1 MPRTN
6 NRSTS
11 TKTKAQAKCTLTIKP
26 RVLSNNLKL
35 LNAAISSNQKGLDRV
50 QIEVGEGQSIFS
62 VAGDTIGVKVHHKAT
77 KSKQF
82 PSIQVSCRQFMN
94 LANRLDNTSQNLE
107 LCKEQVTI
115 SNKKNTYQHKLV
127 TYKEVLP
134 QNKSQFTPTVVVEAA
149 KFKQALERV
158 VPFLNSEAK
167 EITSGVCL
175 QIKRSEPTEFD
186 NGSIQLTMT
195 GLSEPGMGT
204 TTITVE
210 PVESDDSG
218 NTGDIVL
225 ILPKKAIAFI
235 ASQAANFIISIAEG
249 AVRFTWDN
257 IECTLQTLKGEE
269 YPDLDR
275 VKASIDK
282 NDISVEF
289 NRQELLN
296 ALKRHQVMS
305 SEITFKI
312 ESDNC
317 QLVQATEL
325 GSGAENLFCSCDRA
339 ELITLHLHIDYLIKA
354 ISAIEGETAEF
365 KLNLEPDEDGDIANT
380 VAIQDENSLYCLM
393 QLVSED

>member
-11 TKTKAQAKCTLTIKP
+11 TKTKAQAKYTLTIKP
-26 RVLSNNLKL
+26 RVLSNDLKL

-62 VAGDTIGVKVHHKAT
+62 VAGDTIGVKVHHKAPKT
-77 KSKQF
+77 KQSN
-82 PSIQVSCRQFMN
+82 PVQVSCRQFMN
-94 LANRLDNTSQNLE
+94 LATRLDNTGQNLE
-107 LCKEQVTI
+107 IGNEWVTI
-115 SNKKNTYQHKLV
+115 SNKKNTYQHQLV
-127 TYKEVLP
+127 TYKEILP
-134 QNKSQFTPTVVVEAA
+134 QNRSQFVPVAVVEAA
-149 KFKQALERV
+149 QFKQALERV
-158 VPFLNSEAK
+158 VPFLNSEVK

-175 QIKRSEPTEFD
+175 QIKRSTESD
-186 NGSIQLTMT
+186 SESIQLIMT

-210 PVESDDSG
+210 PVESEDSSD
-218 NTGDIVL
+218 TGDILL
-225 ILPKKAIAFI
+225 IVPKKAIAFI
-235 ASQAANFIISIAEG
+235 ASQAANFIISIAEN

-275 VKASIDK
+275 IKASIDK

-305 SEITFKI
+305 SEIAFKI
-312 ESDNC
+312 ELDNC

-325 GSGAENLFCSCDRA
+325 GSGAENIFCSCDRA
-339 ELITLHLHIDYLIKA
+339 ELITLHLHIDYLIRA

>member
-1 MPRTN
+1 MPKTN

-26 RVLSNNLKL
+26 RVLSNDLKL

-62 VAGDTIGVKVHHKAT
+62 VAGDTLGVKVHHKAPKT
-77 KSKQF
+77 KQSN
-82 PSIQVSCRQFMN
+82 PVQVSCRQFMN
-94 LANRLDNTSQNLE
+94 LATRLDNTGQNLE
-107 LCKEQVTI
+107 IGNEWVTI
-115 SNKKNTYQHKLV
+115 SNKKNTYQHQLV
-127 TYKEVLP
+127 TYKETLP
-134 QNKSQFTPTVVVEAA
+134 QNRSQFVPVAVVEAA
-149 KFKQALERV
+149 QFKQALERV
-158 VPFLNSEAK
+158 VPFLNSEVK

-175 QIKRSEPTEFD
+175 QIKRSTESD
-186 NGSIQLTMT
+186 SESIQLIMT

-210 PVESDDSG
+210 PVESEDSSD
-218 NTGDIVL
+218 TGDILL
-225 ILPKKAIAFI
+225 IVPKKAIAFI
-235 ASQAANFIISIAEG
+235 ASQAANFIISIAEN

-275 VKASIDK
+275 IKASINK

-305 SEITFKI
+305 SEIAFKI

-325 GSGAENLFCSCDRA
+325 GSGAENIFCSCDRA
-339 ELITLHLHIDYLIKA
+339 ELITLHLHIDYLIRA

>member
-1 MPRTN
+1 MPKTN

-26 RVLSNNLKL
+26 RVLSNDLKL

-62 VAGDTIGVKVHHKAT
+62 VAGDTIGVKVHHKAPKT
-77 KSKQF
+77 KQSN
-82 PSIQVSCRQFMN
+82 PVQVSCRQFMN
-94 LANRLDNTSQNLE
+94 LATRLDNTGQNLE
-107 LCKEQVTI
+107 IGNEWVTI
-115 SNKKNTYQHKLV
+115 SNKKNTYQHQLV
-127 TYKEVLP
+127 TYKEILP
-134 QNKSQFTPTVVVEAA
+134 QNRSQFVPVAVVEAA
-149 KFKQALERV
+149 QFKQALERV
-158 VPFLNSEAK
+158 VPFLNSEVK

-175 QIKRSEPTEFD
+175 QIKRSTESD
-186 NGSIQLTMT
+186 SESIQLIMT

-210 PVESDDSG
+210 PVESEDSSD
-218 NTGDIVL
+218 TGDILL
-225 ILPKKAIAFI
+225 IVPKKAIAFI
-235 ASQAANFIISIAEG
+235 ASQAANFIISIAEN

-275 VKASIDK
+275 IKASINK

-305 SEITFKI
+305 SEIAFKI

-325 GSGAENLFCSCDRA
+325 GSGAENIFCSCDRA
-339 ELITLHLHIDYLIKA
+339 ELITLHLHIDYLIRA

>member
-26 RVLSNNLKL
+26 RVLSNDLKL

-62 VAGDTIGVKVHHKAT
+62 VAGDTLGVKVHHKAPKT
-77 KSKQF
+77 KQSN
-82 PSIQVSCRQFMN
+82 PVQVSCRQFMN
-94 LANRLDNTSQNLE
+94 LATRLDNTGQNIE
-107 LCKEQVTI
+107 LGNEWVTI
-115 SNKKNTYQHKLV
+115 SNKKNTYQHQLV
-127 TYKEVLP
+127 TYKEILP
-134 QNKSQFTPTVVVEAA
+134 QNRSQFVPVAVVEAA
-149 KFKQALERV
+149 QFKQALERV
-158 VPFLNSEAK
+158 VPFLNSEVE

-175 QIKRSEPTEFD
+175 QIKRSTESD
-186 NGSIQLTMT
+186 SESSQLIMT

-210 PVESDDSG
+210 PVESEDSSD
-218 NTGDIVL
+218 TGDILL
-225 ILPKKAIAFI
+225 IVPKKAIAFI
-235 ASQAANFIISIAEG
+235 ASQAANFIISIAEN

-275 VKASIDK
+275 IKASINK

-305 SEITFKI
+305 SEIAFKI

-325 GSGAENLFCSCDRA
+325 GSGAENIFCSCDRA
-339 ELITLHLHIDYLIKA
+339 ELITLHLHIDYLIRA

>member
-1 MPRTN
+1 MPKTN

-26 RVLSNNLKL
+26 RVLSNDLKL

-62 VAGDTIGVKVHHKAT
+62 VAGDTLGVKVHHKAPKT
-77 KSKQF
+77 KQSN
-82 PSIQVSCRQFMN
+82 PVQVSCRQFMN
-94 LANRLDNTSQNLE
+94 LATRLDNTGQNLE
-107 LCKEQVTI
+107 IGNEWVTI
-115 SNKKNTYQHKLV
+115 SNKKNTYQHQLV
-127 TYKEVLP
+127 TYKEILP
-134 QNKSQFTPTVVVEAA
+134 QNRSQFVPVAVVEAA
-149 KFKQALERV
+149 QFKQALERV
-158 VPFLNSEAK
+158 VPFLNSEVK

-175 QIKRSEPTEFD
+175 QIKRSTESD
-186 NGSIQLTMT
+186 SESIQLIMT

-210 PVESDDSG
+210 PVESEDSSD
-218 NTGDIVL
+218 TGDILL
-225 ILPKKAIAFI
+225 IVPKKAIAFI
-235 ASQAANFIISIAEG
+235 ASQAANFIISIAEN

-275 VKASIDK
+275 IKASINK
-282 NDISVEF
+282 NNISVEF

-305 SEITFKI
+305 SEIAFKI

-325 GSGAENLFCSCDRA
+325 GSGAENIFCSCDRA
-339 ELITLHLHIDYLIKA
+339 ELITLHLHIDYLIRA

>member
-26 RVLSNNLKL
+26 RVLSNDLKL

-62 VAGDTIGVKVHHKAT
+62 VAGDTIGVKVHHKAPKT
-77 KSKQF
+77 KQSN
-82 PSIQVSCRQFMN
+82 PVQVSCRQFMN
-94 LANRLDNTSQNLE
+94 LATRLDNTGQNLE
-107 LCKEQVTI
+107 IGNEWVTI
-115 SNKKNTYQHKLV
+115 SNKKNTYQHQLV
-127 TYKEVLP
+127 TYKEILP
-134 QNKSQFTPTVVVEAA
+134 QNKSQFVPVAVVEAA
-149 KFKQALERV
+149 QFKQALERV
-158 VPFLNSEAK
+158 VPFLNSEVK

-175 QIKRSEPTEFD
+175 QIKRSTESD
-186 NGSIQLTMT
+186 SESSQLIMT

-210 PVESDDSG
+210 PVESEDSSD
-218 NTGDIVL
+218 TGDILL
-225 ILPKKAIAFI
+225 IVPKKAIAFI
-235 ASQAANFIISIAEG
+235 ASQAANFIISIAEN

-275 VKASIDK
+275 IKASINK

-305 SEITFKI
+305 SEIAFKI

-325 GSGAENLFCSCDRA
+325 GSGAENIFCSCDRA
-339 ELITLHLHIDYLIKA
+339 ELITLHLHIDYLIRA

>member
-26 RVLSNNLKL
+26 RVLSNDLKL

-62 VAGDTIGVKVHHKAT
+62 VAGDTIGVKVHHKAPKT
-77 KSKQF
+77 KQSN
-82 PSIQVSCRQFMN
+82 PVQVSCRQFMN
-94 LANRLDNTSQNLE
+94 LATRLDNTGQNLE
-107 LCKEQVTI
+107 IGNEWVTI
-115 SNKKNTYQHKLV
+115 SNKKNTYQHQLV
-127 TYKEVLP
+127 TYKEILP
-134 QNKSQFTPTVVVEAA
+134 QNRSQFVPVAVVEAA
-149 KFKQALERV
+149 QFKQALERV
-158 VPFLNSEAK
+158 VPFLNSEVE

-175 QIKRSEPTEFD
+175 QIKRSTESD
-186 NGSIQLTMT
+186 SESSQLIMT

-210 PVESDDSG
+210 PVESEDSSD
-218 NTGDIVL
+218 TGDILL
-225 ILPKKAIAFI
+225 IVPKKAIAFI
-235 ASQAANFIISIAEG
+235 ASQAANFIISIAEN

-275 VKASIDK
+275 IKASINK

-305 SEITFKI
+305 SEIAFKI

-325 GSGAENLFCSCDRA
+325 GSGAENIFCSCDRA
-339 ELITLHLHIDYLIKA
+339 ELITLHLHIDYLIRA

>member
-26 RVLSNNLKL
+26 RVLSNDLKL

-62 VAGDTIGVKVHHKAT
+62 VAGDTLGVKVHHKAPKT
-77 KSKQF
+77 KQSN
-82 PSIQVSCRQFMN
+82 PVQVSCRQFMN
-94 LANRLDNTSQNLE
+94 LATRLDNTGQNLE
-107 LCKEQVTI
+107 IGNEWVTI
-115 SNKKNTYQHKLV
+115 SNKKNTYQHQLV
-127 TYKEVLP
+127 TYKEILP
-134 QNKSQFTPTVVVEAA
+134 QNRSQFVPVAVVEAA
-149 KFKQALERV
+149 QFKQALERV
-158 VPFLNSEAK
+158 VPFLNSEVK

-175 QIKRSEPTEFD
+175 QIKRSTESD
-186 NGSIQLTMT
+186 SESSQLIMT

-210 PVESDDSG
+210 PVESEDSSD
-218 NTGDIVL
+218 TGDILL
-225 ILPKKAIAFI
+225 IVPKKAIAFI
-235 ASQAANFIISIAEG
+235 ASQAANFIISIAEN

-275 VKASIDK
+275 IKASIDK
-282 NDISVEF
+282 NNISVEF

-305 SEITFKI
+305 SEIAFKI

-325 GSGAENLFCSCDRA
+325 GSGAENIFCSCDRA
-339 ELITLHLHIDYLIKA
+339 ELITLHLHIDYLIRA

>member
-26 RVLSNNLKL
+26 RVLSNDLKL

-62 VAGDTIGVKVHHKAT
+62 VAGDTIGVKVHHKAPKT
-77 KSKQF
+77 KQSD
-82 PSIQVSCRQFMN
+82 PIQVSCRQFMN
-94 LANRLDNTSQNLE
+94 LATRLDNTGQNLE
-107 LCKEQVTI
+107 LGNEWVTI
-115 SNKKNTYQHKLV
+115 SNKKNTYQHQLV
-127 TYKEVLP
+127 TYKEILP
-134 QNKSQFTPTVVVEAA
+134 QNRSQFTPVAVVEAA
-149 KFKQALERV
+149 QFKQALERV
-158 VPFLNSEAK
+158 VPFLNSEVK

-175 QIKRSEPTEFD
+175 QIKRSTESD
-186 NGSIQLTMT
+186 SESIQLIMT

-210 PVESDDSG
+210 LVESEDSSD
-218 NTGDIVL
+218 TGDILL
-225 ILPKKAIAFI
+225 IVPKKAIAFI
-235 ASQAANFIISIAEG
+235 ASQAANFIISIAEN

-275 VKASIDK
+275 IKASIDK

-305 SEITFKI
+305 SEIAFKI

-325 GSGAENLFCSCDRA
+325 GSGAENIFCSCDRA
-339 ELITLHLHIDYLIKA
+339 ELITLHLHIDYLIRA

>member
-11 TKTKAQAKCTLTIKP
+11 TKTKAQAKCTLTIKS
-26 RVLSNNLKL
+26 RVLSNDLKL

-62 VAGDTIGVKVHHKAT
+62 VAGDTLGVKVHHKAPKT
-77 KSKQF
+77 KQSD
-82 PSIQVSCRQFMN
+82 PIQVSCRQFMN
-94 LANRLDNTSQNLE
+94 LATRLDNTGQNLE
-107 LCKEQVTI
+107 LGNEWVTI
-115 SNKKNTYQHKLV
+115 SNKKNTYQHQLV

-134 QNKSQFTPTVVVEAA
+134 QNRSQFTPVAVVEAA
-149 KFKQALERV
+149 QFKQALERV
-158 VPFLNSEAK
+158 VPFLNSEVK

-175 QIKRSEPTEFD
+175 QIKRSTESD
-186 NGSIQLTMT
+186 SGSSQLIMT

-204 TTITVE
+204 TTIAAE
-210 PVESDDSG
+210 PVESDDSSD
-218 NTGDIVL
+218 TGDILL
-225 ILPKKAIAFI
+225 IVPKKAIAFI
-235 ASQAANFIISIAEG
+235 ASQAANFIISIAEN

-305 SEITFKI
+305 SEIAFKI

-325 GSGAENLFCSCDRA
+325 GSGAENIFCSCDRA
-339 ELITLHLHIDYLIKA
+339 ELITLHLHIDYLIRA

>member
-1 MPRTN
+1 MPKTN

-26 RVLSNNLKL
+26 RVLSNDLKL

-62 VAGDTIGVKVHHKAT
+62 VAGDTLGVKVHHKAPKT
-77 KSKQF
+77 KQSN
-82 PSIQVSCRQFMN
+82 PVQVSCRQFMN
-94 LANRLDNTSQNLE
+94 LATRLDNTGQNLE
-107 LCKEQVTI
+107 IGNEWVTI
-115 SNKKNTYQHKLV
+115 SNKKNTYQHQLV
-127 TYKEVLP
+127 TYKEILP
-134 QNKSQFTPTVVVEAA
+134 QNRSQFVPVAVVEAA
-149 KFKQALERV
+149 QFKQALERV
-158 VPFLNSEAK
+158 VPFLNSEVK

-175 QIKRSEPTEFD
+175 QIKRSTESD
-186 NGSIQLTMT
+186 SESSQLIMT

-210 PVESDDSG
+210 PVESEDSSD
-218 NTGDIVL
+218 TGDILL
-225 ILPKKAIAFI
+225 IVPKKAIAFI
-235 ASQAANFIISIAEG
+235 ASQAANFIISIAEN

-275 VKASIDK
+275 IKASINK

-305 SEITFKI
+305 SEIAFKI

-325 GSGAENLFCSCDRA
+325 GSGAENIFCSCDRA
-339 ELITLHLHIDYLIKA
+339 ELITLHLHIDYLIRA

>member
-1 MPRTN
+1 
-6 NRSTS
+6 
-11 TKTKAQAKCTLTIKP
+11 
-26 RVLSNNLKL
+26 
-35 LNAAISSNQKGLDRV
+35 
-50 QIEVGEGQSIFS
+50 
-62 VAGDTIGVKVHHKAT
+62 
-77 KSKQF
+77 
-82 PSIQVSCRQFMN
+82 MN
-94 LANRLDNTSQNLE
+94 LATRLDNTGQNLE
-107 LCKEQVTI
+107 LGNEWVTI
-115 SNKKNTYQHKLV
+115 SNKKNTYQHQLV
-127 TYKEVLP
+127 TYKEILP
-134 QNKSQFTPTVVVEAA
+134 QNRSQFTPVAVVEAA
-149 KFKQALERV
+149 QFKQALERV
-158 VPFLNSEAK
+158 VPFLNSEVK

-175 QIKRSEPTEFD
+175 QIKRSTESD
-186 NGSIQLTMT
+186 SESIQLIMT

-210 PVESDDSG
+210 LVESEDSSD
-218 NTGDIVL
+218 TGDILL
-225 ILPKKAIAFI
+225 IVPKKAIAFI
-235 ASQAANFIISIAEG
+235 ASQAANFIISIAEN

-275 VKASIDK
+275 IKASIDK

-305 SEITFKI
+305 SEIAFKI

-325 GSGAENLFCSCDRA
+325 GSGAENIFCSCDRA
-339 ELITLHLHIDYLIKA
+339 ELITLHLHIDYLIRA